1 MYRLARS
8 SITALFLVT
17 LVTLVACKSTTTP
30 QGGLAAAR
38 ARWAARGPASYAVTV
53 TRSCECIPEASG
65 SVRVTVR
72 SKAVESRVYTSSGAA
87 VTAQYASVFPS
98 VEELFVMID
107 AAIRR
112 GADVQVKYDPTL
124 GYPTRFAEGDP
135 AVDAP
140 LWVLSEFEAR

>member
-1 MYRLARS
+1 
-8 SITALFLVT
+8 
-17 LVTLVACKSTTTP
+17 
-30 QGGLAAAR
+30 
-38 ARWAARGPASYAVTV
+38 
-53 TRSCECIPEASG
+53 
-65 SVRVTVR
+65 VRVTVR

>member
-1 MYRLARS
+1 MRHSLRS
-8 SITALFLVT
+8 SLALFAIVAFALG
-17 LVTLVACKSTTTP
+17 ACKSTTTP
-30 QGGLAAAR
+30 QGGLATAR
-38 ARWAARGPASYAVTV
+38 ARWAARGPDSYAVTV
-53 TRSCECIPEASG
+53 TRSCECMPEASG

-72 SKAVESRVYTSSGAA
+72 SKTVESRTYTSSGAA
-87 VTAQYASVFPS
+87 VAAQYASAFPS
-98 VEELFVMID
+98 VEELFVMVD

-140 LWVLSEFEAR
+140 LWVLSELVVR

>member
-1 MYRLARS
+1 MRLSFRS
-8 SITALFLVT
+8 SLALFAIVGLG
-17 LVTLVACKSTTTP
+17 LVACKSTTTP

-38 ARWAARGPASYAVTV
+38 ARWAARGPDSYAVTV
-53 TRSCECIPEASG
+53 TRSCECLPDASG
-65 SVRVTVR
+65 PVRVTVR

-87 VTAQYASVFPS
+87 VSTQYAPVFPS

-112 GADVQVKYDPTL
+112 GASVQVKYEPTL

-140 LWVLSEFEAR
+140 LWVLSHFSAR

>member
-1 MYRLARS
+1 MRRSLPASLRLVAVVAF
-8 SITALFLVT
+8 ALI
-17 LVTLVACKSTTTP
+17 ACKSTTTP
-30 QGGLAAAR
+30 QGGLANAR
-38 ARWAARGPASYAVTV
+38 ARWAARGPDSYAVTV
-53 TRSCECIPEASG
+53 TRSCECMPEASG

-72 SKAVESRVYTSSGAA
+72 SKTVESRVYTSSGAA
-87 VTAQYASVFPS
+87 VAARYAPVFPS

-112 GADVQVKYDPTL
+112 GASVQVQYDPTS

-140 LWVLSEFEAR
+140 LLVLTDLSTR